1 MKIKIYFFAIA
12 ILFFNVCV
20 ICNGW
25 SQNEP
30 VNGYY
35 DPTNDWFVFEWE
47 RPTYGKTTTIY
58 DPPNKVNP
66 VIKAD
71 VIYNGDV
78 KEYTYNYEVANQ
90 LGAKQSLID
99 IVIRYQAPI
108 YDTKSPA
115 PEKDWYMN
123 QFVGKDAWRWAKTGG
138 EPSGI
143 LGGQTEKG
151 LSLKSKGLPTIVNTA
166 FLGDKRAVYSPPGDY
181 DTDEV
186 EESFQRVYNKLKEQY
201 PEKFE
206 YVIKKT
212 IGPTA
217 PPADFKPI
225 DFLSYI
231 IDLKHQA
238 TSLGWITN
246 QGVENSLDAKLDNAK
261 KKIEQGNTTAAKNIL
276 NAFINEVE
284 AQGCAVYENC
294 PSGKHLTPEAYALL
308 KYNVQFLVEKLQ

>member
-1 MKIKIYFFAIA
+1 MRTKIYVLIIGA
-12 ILFFNVCV
+12 LFLSTWMVSV
-20 ICNGW
+20 GW
-25 SQNEP
+25 SQNEQ
-30 VNGYY
+30 VKGYY
-35 DPTNDWFVFEWE
+35 DPVNDWFVFEWD
-47 RPTYGKTTTIY
+47 RPNYGKTTTIY
-58 DPPNKVNP
+58 DPPNKVKP
-66 VIKAD
+66 VIKAK
-71 VIYNGDV
+71 VEFNG
-78 KEYTYNYEVANQ
+78 KEQEYIYNYEVTN
-90 LGAKQSLID
+90 LDGAIQSID
-99 IVIRYQAPI
+99 DIFIKHLAPV
-108 YDTKSPA
+108 YDVKVPSP
-115 PEKDWYMN
+115 EGDWYSDEYER
-123 QFVGKDAWRWAKTGG
+123 KSAWQWAKTGG
-138 EPSGI
+138 TPPGI
-143 LGGQTEKG
+143 LAGQTVRG
-151 LSLKSKGLPTIVNTA
+151 LSFKSKGLPTILNVA
-166 FLGDKRAVYSPPGDY
+166 FTGVERAVYSPPGDY

-186 EESFQRVYNKLKEQY
+186 EESFERVYNKLKEQY

-225 DFLSYI
+225 EFLNYV

-238 TSLGWITN
+238 ASLGWITN

-308 KYNVQFLVEKLQ
+308 KYNVQYLIGKL